1 MHDAVSKSIIPN
13 HTQLRGFATVFLHSF
28 PQFGLVSGDLEQM
41 ELRKNQAVHFEKLFR
56 IKSDTR

>member
-1 MHDAVSKSIIPN
+1 MSKSIIPN